1 MGKRLLITVLIFAAA
16 TVFGTWITMQP
27 HQYHDSE
34 KHTDDAPA
42 KPTGPTAAAHGVVAR
57 AADHA
62 PIAGATIRL
71 IPSDEHRIAKLSA
84 QSDKQGHWKLG
95 AIPPG
100 EYSMSVTAGGFAS
113 TVQSQLVLKAGSD
126 RALDSALRPRP

>member
-1 MGKRLLITVLIFAAA
+1 VGKRLLITVLIFAAA

-27 HQYHDSE
+27 HQYHDSQ

-71 IPSDEHRIAKLSA
+71 IPSDERNAAKLSV
-84 QSDKQGHWKLG
+84 QSDTQGYWKLG
-95 AIPPG
+95 NIPPG
-100 EYSMSVTAGGFAS
+100 EYSMAVTAGGFTS
-113 TVQSQLVLKAGSD
+113 DVQRQLLLKAGGD
-126 RALDSALRPRP
+126 RALDSALHPRP